1 MTAAYAKT
9 DFAPARINGAKAALS
24 PAQSQHKPFAPTAD
38 QALLAR
44 IAAGDKAAMH
54 MLYTREKLR
63 VYRFV
68 LRIVRNPAVAEDLLS
83 DVFLE
88 IWNKAGAFEGRS
100 ALSTWILGIA
110 RFKALSALRR
120 KSGVELDESLVAT
133 LRDPSDD
140 PEDAVSKQD
149 TGEALRRC
157 ISQLSAKHAE
167 IVDLVYY
174 HEKSVAEVA
183 QVVGIPENTVRTRMF
198 FARKR
203 LAELLKAEGIE
214 HV

>member
-1 MTAAYAKT
+1 MTVAYAKT
-9 DFAPARINGAKAALS
+9 EYAPARVNGAKALS
-24 PAQSQHKPFAPTAD
+24 PAKSATQARTQSPD
-38 QALLAR
+38 EALLAR
-44 IAAGDKAAMH
+44 IAAGDKAAMQT
-54 MLYTREKLR
+54 LYLREKLR

-68 LRIVRNPAVAEDLLS
+68 LRIVRNPTVAEDLLS

-88 IWNKAGAFEGRS
+88 VWNKAGAFEGRS

-120 KSGVELDESLVAT
+120 KAGVELDETIVAT
-133 LRDPSDD
+133 LRDPSED
-140 PEDAVSKQD
+140 PEDMVSKQD
-149 TGEALRRC
+149 TGDALRRA
-157 ISQLSAKHAE
+157 IGQLSAKHAE
-167 IVDLVYY
+167 IIDLVYY

-203 LAELLKAEGIE
+203 LAEILKTEGIE
-214 HV
+214 HA

>member
-1 MTAAYAKT
+1 MTVAYAKT
-9 DFAPARINGAKAALS
+9 EFAPARINGAKALS
-24 PAQSQHKPFAPTAD
+24 PAGLSPDH
-38 QALLAR
+38 ALLGR
-44 IAAGDKAAMH
+44 VAAGDKAAMH
-54 MLYTREKLR
+54 TLYSRERLR

-68 LRIVRNPAVAEDLLS
+68 LRILRNPTVAEDLLS

-88 IWNKAGAFEGRS
+88 VWNKAGSFEGRS
-100 ALSTWILGIA
+100 TISTWILGIA

-120 KSGVELDESLVAT
+120 KAGVELDDSIVAT

-140 PEDAVSKQD
+140 PEDIVSKQD

-157 ISQLSAKHAE
+157 IGQLSAKHAE

-183 QVVGIPENTVRTRMF
+183 RIVGIPENTVRTRMF

-203 LAELLKAEGIE
+203 LAELLKAEGVE
-214 HV
+214 HA

>member
-9 DFAPARINGAKAALS
+9 EFAPARVNGAKALSARALS
-24 PAQSQHKPFAPTAD
+24 PAAD
-38 QALLAR
+38 SRDHDLLAR

-54 MLYTREKLR
+54 TLYSRERLR

-68 LRIVRNPAVAEDLLS
+68 LRIVRNPTVAEDLLS

-88 IWNKAGAFEGRS
+88 VWNKAGTFEGRS
-100 ALSTWILGIA
+100 AISTWILGIA

-120 KSGVELDESLVAT
+120 KSGVELDDTLVAT

-140 PEDAVSKQD
+140 PEDIVSKQN
-149 TGEALRRC
+149 TGDALRRC
-157 ISQLSAKHAE
+157 IGQLSAKHAE

-183 QVVGIPENTVRTRMF
+183 GIVGIPENTVRTRMF

-214 HV
+214 HA